1 MDGLVQNFQY
11 GTINKTDSRKMG
23 YYVIK
28 FFSEAYT
35 LQENKTCDGKIIAAG
50 ELFFR
55 SKYLICM
62 KYKQSGNGNKKRN
75 KKMLL
80 YQHEKIVHQCM
91 NIMSVTEV

>member
-1 MDGLVQNFQY
+1 MDALVKKMQY

-23 YYVIK
+23 YYVIN

-35 LQENKTCDGKIIAAG
+35 LQEDTTCDEKIITAG

-62 KYKQSGNGNKKRN
+62 KYKQSDNGKKKRN

-91 NIMSVTEV
+91 NIMSLTEV